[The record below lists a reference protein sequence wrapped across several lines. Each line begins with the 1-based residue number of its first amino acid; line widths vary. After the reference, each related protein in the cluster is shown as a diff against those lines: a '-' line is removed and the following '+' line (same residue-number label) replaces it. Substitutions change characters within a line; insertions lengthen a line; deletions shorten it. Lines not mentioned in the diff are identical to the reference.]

1 MGLDI
6 ESEEKEVKT
15 PKTRTKRTKEL
26 LAENE
31 KRMEE
36 LKVQK
41 EEMHKAL
48 ETLDNESNALGD
60 KSAVDLEITHEKYGN
75 GKIVKQDGKYIE
87 VKFSNVVKKFV
98 LPGAIADGYLMID
111 DEELLDYYKKA
122 NDIHNRQLKAQL
134 ALSSAVFAMERIQ
147 DDIDKLKEKA

>member
-41 EEMHKAL
+41 EEMHKEL